1 MPLYSY
7 RWPDN
12 TLSLVQARDVN
23 DAYTILDE
31 IGEADVARITKV
43 KQRDFFLTL
52 APPPDLA
59 ARDAQDEE
67 DDDARGYLDGWTLAD
82 SGECFVE
89 WLADIYATP
98 APADFAERLLDLS
111 LADLKTTLKQQAT
124 ATHEYYAGLIE
135 DPAKRAASDAAHRD
149 RLAQIDAM
157 TEADRAHGDAETR
170 AALATPDPAP
180 ESI

>member
-12 TLSLVQARDVN
+12 TLSLVQARDAN

-31 IGEADVARITKV
+31 IGEADAARITKV

-52 APPPDLA
+52 APPADLA
-59 ARDAQDEE
+59 ARDDE
-67 DDDARGYLDGWTLAD
+67 DDDYQGYLHGWTLAD
-82 SGECFVE
+82 SGECFVQ

-98 APADFAERLLDLS
+98 PPADFAARLLDLS

-124 ATHEYYAGLIE
+124 ASIM
-135 DPAKRAASDAAHRD
+135 PA
-149 RLAQIDAM
+149 
-157 TEADRAHGDAETR
+157 
-170 AALATPDPAP
+170 
-180 ESI
+180 